1 MPFVQFRKA
10 FFYKHCKNDNFFE
23 TSYDATTKP
32 SLNFSVV
39 VPKLF
44 KQKKKKRETTQKR
57 AFFLKRFYSVIS

>member
-1 MPFVQFRKA
+1 MPLVQFRKA

-32 SLNFSVV
+32 RLNFSVV

-44 KQKKKKRETTQKR
+44 KQKKNEKPPKNV
-57 AFFLKRFYSVIS
+57 RFSFKDSIV

>member
-1 MPFVQFRKA
+1 MPLVQFRKA

-44 KQKKKKRETTQKR
+44 KQKKKTRNHPKTCVFPEKI
-57 AFFLKRFYSVIS
+57 L

>member
-1 MPFVQFRKA
+1 MPLVQFRKA

-44 KQKKKKRETTQKR
+44 KQKKPEKPPKNVR
-57 AFFLKRFYSVIS
+57 FSLKDSRV

>member
-1 MPFVQFRKA
+1 MPLVQFRKA

-44 KQKKKKRETTQKR
+44 KQKKPEKPPKNVR
-57 AFFLKRFYSVIS
+57 FSLKDSIV

>member
-1 MPFVQFRKA
+1 MLLVQPKISLILINTA
-10 FFYKHCKNDNFFE
+10 KMTISSKLHV
-23 TSYDATTKP
+23 TTKP

>member
-1 MPFVQFRKA
+1 MPLVQFRKA

-44 KQKKKKRETTQKR
+44 KQKNPEKPPKNVR
-57 AFFLKRFYSVIS
+57 FSLKDSIV

>member
-1 MPFVQFRKA
+1 MPLVQFRKA

-44 KQKKKKRETTQKR
+44 KPKKPPRNHPKTCV
-57 AFFLKRFYSVIS
+57 FP

>member
-1 MPFVQFRKA
+1 MPLVQFRKA

-44 KQKKKKRETTQKR
+44 KQKNNEKPPKNVR
-57 AFFLKRFYSVIS
+57 FSLKDSIV

>member
-1 MPFVQFRKA
+1 MALVQFRKA

-32 SLNFSVV
+32 SLNFFVV

-44 KQKKKKRETTQKR
+44 KQKKPTQKR

>member
-1 MPFVQFRKA
+1 MPLVQFRKA

-44 KQKKKKRETTQKR
+44 KQKKKNEKPPKNVR
-57 AFFLKRFYSVIS
+57 FSLKDSIVW

>member
-1 MPFVQFRKA
+1 MPLVQFRKA
-10 FFYKHCKNDNFFE
+10 FFYKYCKNDNFFE

-44 KQKKKKRETTQKR
+44 KQKKNTEKPPKNVR
-57 AFFLKRFYSVIS
+57 FSLKDSRV